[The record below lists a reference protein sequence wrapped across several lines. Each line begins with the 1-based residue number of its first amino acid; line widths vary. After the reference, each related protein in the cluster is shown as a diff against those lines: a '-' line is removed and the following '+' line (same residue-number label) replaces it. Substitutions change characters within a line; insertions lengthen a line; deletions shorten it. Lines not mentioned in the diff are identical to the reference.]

1 MEKSLAEGF
10 HEIGSHSG
18 RSRMSG
24 GGNFSGFAVQADGQC
39 GGLCGGISLRCE
51 SSDQA
56 GEDIAAAGL
65 GQGTVAFAFCNEQ
78 AAICGKEVG
87 DVVL

>member
-18 RSRMSG
+18 RGTMASG
-24 GGNFSGFAVQADGQC
+24 SDFSGFAVQADGQC

-56 GEDIAAAGL
+56 GENIAAAGL
-65 GQGTVAFAFCNEQ
+65 GQGTVAFAFGNEQ
-78 AAICGKEVG
+78 ATICGKEVG
-87 DVVL
+87 DVVF